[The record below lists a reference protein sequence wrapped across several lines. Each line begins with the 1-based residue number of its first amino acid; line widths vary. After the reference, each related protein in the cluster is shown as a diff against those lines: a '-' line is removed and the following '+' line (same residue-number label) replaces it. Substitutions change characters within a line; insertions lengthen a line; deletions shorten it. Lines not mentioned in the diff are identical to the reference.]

1 MTQERTSELEDMSRQ
16 TYKTEKQQKKIG
28 TSDSENKQD
37 DSISLIMK
45 EMLIKTTEYYFYYL
59 QRLVWQNTKR
69 KFKRIFLNVSYTSK
83 T

>member
-1 MTQERTSELEDMSRQ
+1 
-16 TYKTEKQQKKIG
+16 
-28 TSDSENKQD
+28 
-37 DSISLIMK
+37 
-45 EMLIKTTEYYFYYL
+45 MLIKTTEYYFYYL